1 MKVNISWVRSV
12 ELSMERTKLKVIG
25 TYRCPRKTGE
35 KESRILSI
43 INTGDGIKMTGGLYG
58 DHTISTSDLKRINS
72 HWAGYVSA
80 TRGKPVR
87 PARITSLE
95 PRNA

>member
-1 MKVNISWVRSV
+1 
-12 ELSMERTKLKVIG
+12 MEQTKLKVIG
-25 TYRCPRKTGE
+25 TYRCPRKQGE
-35 KESRILSI
+35 KQSRILLI
-43 INTGDGIKMTGGLYG
+43 INTGDGFKMTGGLYG
-58 DHTISTSDLKRINS
+58 DHQINTNDLKRINS

-87 PARITSLE
+87 PARIKSLE